1 MKKLIL
7 LLSVMA
13 ILFIGCKKEEAN
25 SDPASPVSTDLDGY
39 WNSGS
44 IVVHIQGTEGT
55 FYQIN
60 QGDWKKA
67 WEAGFVSI
75 GSVKFTNITPLKADK
90 LYQGQNLWWKSEN
103 GVVTAVAF
111 SGMGEFNLRNNGN
124 TLYVNTISPW
134 GSDWSKVEYTRV
146 YY

>member
-1 MKKLIL
+1 MRKLIL
-7 LLSVMA
+7 LLFV
-13 ILFIGCKKEEAN
+13 ITFFIIGCKKEEAN
-25 SDPASPVSTDLDGY
+25 PGPASPVLTNLDGY

-75 GSVKFTNITPLKADK
+75 G
-90 LYQGQNLWWKSEN
+90 
-103 GVVTAVAF
+103 
-111 SGMGEFNLRNNGN
+111 
-124 TLYVNTISPW
+124 
-134 GSDWSKVEYTRV
+134 
-146 YY
+146 